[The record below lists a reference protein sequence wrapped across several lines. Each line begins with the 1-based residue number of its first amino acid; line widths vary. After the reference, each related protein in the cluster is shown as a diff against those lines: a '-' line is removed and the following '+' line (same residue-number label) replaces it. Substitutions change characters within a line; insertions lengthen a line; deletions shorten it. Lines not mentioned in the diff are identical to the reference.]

1 MSAKVEEVKA
11 WSVDQVVAWLVE
23 NGLEDLDEKFAAHKV
38 DGTRLLSLT
47 DDDMLNVLKIRSA
60 AVRDLLRAKIALL
73 SHVDAV
79 IPSSVLMCPVNNEPL
94 KAFCEQDQEL
104 VCMGCLLTSH
114 FKHEYCSLE
123 AAIEGKK
130 KALKE
135 TKTKLVSHATTTD
148 AMLGEADKDIAVL
161 NTSLEASIKAIETQF
176 SELHD
181 MLEIKKEEM
190 LSEVKRL
197 HSECLKPLEDIT
209 SRHNEVMRECK
220 DLLAQMEK
228 ILSDETKEIKVL
240 DGESKKS
247 SDKAKRI
254 LESEVVSSI
263 KKAEIVVM
271 FNESKVKSIKEA
283 ITSIGS
289 VAEKGMNHPSS

>member
-1 MSAKVEEVKA
+1 MSKKIDEVKA
-11 WSVDQVVAWLVE
+11 WSVGQVVAWLVE
-23 NGLEDLDEKFAAHKV
+23 NGLEDLDEKFVAHKV

-60 AVRDLLRAKIALL
+60 VTREALKAKIDLL

-79 IPSSVLMCPVNNEPL
+79 TPSPFLVCPTHNKPL
-94 KAFCEQDQEL
+94 DVFCEQDEEL
-104 VCMGCLLTSH
+104 ICVDCFLSSHKSHAVCTP
-114 FKHEYCSLE
+114 KE
-123 AAIEGKK
+123 AIEGKK

-176 SELHD
+176 SELHE
-181 MLEIKKEEM
+181 MLDVKKDEM

-197 HSECLKPLEDIT
+197 HSECLKPLEDIQ
-209 SRHNEVMRECK
+209 SQHNEVMRECR
-220 DLLAQMEK
+220 DLLAQIEK
-228 ILSDETKEIKVL
+228 ILSDEKKEIKVL

-254 LESEVVSSI
+254 LESKVVSSG
-263 KKAEIVVM
+263 KKPEIVVL
-271 FNESKVKSIKEA
+271 FDNDKIKKRM
-283 ITSIGS
+283 TLT
-289 VAEKGMNHPSS
+289 MPPNNPY

>member
-1 MSAKVEEVKA
+1 MSGKIEDVKA

-23 NGLEDLDEKFAAHKV
+23 NGLEDLDEKFVAHKV

-60 AVRDLLRAKIALL
+60 VMREALKAKIEGL
-73 SHVDAV
+73 SLAV
-79 IPSSVLMCPVNNEPL
+79 IPSSVLVCPLHNKPL
-94 KAFCEQDQEL
+94 ETFCEQDQEL
-104 VCMGCLLTSH
+104 VCVQCLVTTHNSH
-114 FKHEYCSLE
+114 RVCSPE

-148 AMLGEADKDIAVL
+148 TLLGEVVKDIAVL
-161 NTSLEASIKAIETQF
+161 NTSLEASIEAIETQF
-176 SELHD
+176 SELHELLD
-181 MLEIKKEEM
+181 VKKDEM

-197 HSECLKPLEDIT
+197 HSECLKPLEDLT

-254 LESEVVSSI
+254 LESKVVSSS

-271 FNESKVKSIKEA
+271 FDESKIKSIKEA

-289 VAEKGMNHPSS
+289 VAEKGK